1 MGMNNRL
8 KDVLRE
14 RNITQSDFAD
24 KVKIS
29 KSTLSN
35 IINDK
40 QNATLETAID
50 IARALNLK
58 VEDIFIKQR
67 SREEAM
73 SDFASL
79 VEQSNTI
86 YELYNSQDF
95 PIKDI
100 VIIYK
105 ALVGK
110 YIQEYNPVILNLCF
124 ESTDESKMNEIFQKV
139 VCNAE

>member
-35 IINDK
+35 IINNK

-50 IARALNLK
+50 IVRALNLK
-58 VEDIFIKQR
+58 VEDIFIKRR

-73 SDFASL
+73 SDFDTL

-86 YELYNSQDF
+86 YQLYNSQDF

-105 ALVGK
+105 ALISK
-110 YIQEYNPVILNLCF
+110 YVQEYNVIILNLCF
-124 ESTDESKMNEIFQKV
+124 ESTSKEKMNEIFQNV
-139 VCNAE
+139 VCETD